1 MALKKISKYIGE
13 YKRDFI
19 IAIMFVIV
27 ETALELSIPVV
38 MSDII
43 DVGIVNRDIDYI
55 LSRGIIMGVCAV
67 MALVTGLLYA
77 RFTAIAS
84 NGFGAN
90 LRMAEYEKVQKFSFA
105 NLDKFETASMVTRM
119 TTDVTVLQRAV
130 QTGLRPIARGP
141 AALKMCIRDRR
152 YTGRDYFRHNS

>member
-43 DVGIVNRDIDYI
+43 DVGIVNRDID
-55 LSRGIIMGVCAV
+55 
-67 MALVTGLLYA
+67 
-77 RFTAIAS
+77 
-84 NGFGAN
+84 
-90 LRMAEYEKVQKFSFA
+90 
-105 NLDKFETASMVTRM
+105 
-119 TTDVTVLQRAV
+119 
-130 QTGLRPIARGP
+130 
-141 AALKMCIRDRR
+141 
-152 YTGRDYFRHNS
+152 